1 MLASENSSYM
11 IDNIKIYFPANHF
24 KGNFSNCILNEKK
37 ETRNEWRLYNPQNN
51 SHISIW
57 EHNNGAVTIKGSLRK
72 WQFGKSNISDLTLS
86 TFIQATKQVA
96 ELLDLSW
103 NYFSD
108 TATTQ
113 IEFGFNIPISIP
125 YSQLSRK
132 IVSYATFRTNK
143 IRGKGRTKGNYGT
156 IYFGERESD
165 FRLKIYD
172 KCKEIED
179 KADFTDDITTSNF
192 SSNIMRIEFIADD
205 KDALKRKG
213 LPKVAC
219 INDLINHW
227 EKLRELWAYEVGR
240 ITIQSVISDTTD
252 FSLNECLCV
261 ESLNLY
267 PWKDNIKIYEEY
279 IEEHYKTKASVNSA
293 KTKLY
298 TRINYLLD
306 NHSDKNDYRKIDL
319 YRDIMRYF
327 IDLKANGENI
337 NLVRII
343 AMLNA
348 HTSYA
353 GLER

>member
-1 MLASENSSYM
+1 MLAPEKSTYM
-11 IDNIKIYFPANHF
+11 IDNIKIYFPANKF
-24 KGNFSNCILNEKK
+24 NGNFSNCILREKK
-37 ETRNEWRLYNPQNN
+37 ESRTEWRLNNPRNN

-57 EHNNGAVTIKGSLRK
+57 EHRNGAVTIKGSFRK
-72 WQFGKSNISDLTLS
+72 WRLGKYSISDLTLPL
-86 TFIQATKQVA
+86 FIQATEQIA
-96 ELLDLSW
+96 DLLGLPFED
-103 NYFSD
+103 FC
-108 TATTQ
+108 TALATQ

-156 IYFGERESD
+156 IYFGERKTD

-179 KADFTDDITTSNF
+179 IADFTEDISSLNI
-192 SSNIMRIEFIADD
+192 SSNILRIEFTADD

-213 LPKVAC
+213 LPKIAS

-227 EKLRELWAYEVGR
+227 EKLREVWAYEVSR

-252 FSLNECLCV
+252 LSLNECLCA

-267 PWKDNIKIYEEY
+267 PWKDNIKNYEGY
-279 IEEHYKTKASVNSA
+279 IEEHYKTKASINSA

-306 NHSDKNDYRKIDL
+306 NHTERKDYRKIDL
-319 YRDIMRYF
+319 YSDIMRYF
-327 IDLKANGENI
+327 TDLKANGENV

-343 AMLNA
+343 ALLNA

-353 GLER
+353 GEEQ